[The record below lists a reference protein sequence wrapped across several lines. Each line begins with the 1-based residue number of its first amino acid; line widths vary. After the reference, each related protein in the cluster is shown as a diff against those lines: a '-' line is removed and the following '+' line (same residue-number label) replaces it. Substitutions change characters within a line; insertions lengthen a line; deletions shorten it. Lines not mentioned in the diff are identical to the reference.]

1 MLQNLSLNPPIAK
14 TAVFSGLFMQHRQSA
29 QDITIYPAGER
40 TGGFVCHNCQLIREV
55 RGRRQVYSADWN
67 SQKIIVKVFGH
78 GFFGRRHLLR
88 EWNGLQK
95 LRTLQ
100 ILRPEPLFFGKTG
113 SGQWAMATEYIL
125 NSHDVSTLFKS
136 LTDKPAKI
144 KLLQLVVGQLAHLH
158 IQGVLQKDLHLG
170 NFLEADNRFYVLD
183 PAQIRFYSQPIS
195 VKKGLVQLVHL
206 CTNWPA
212 DDEELLE
219 TLIRKYFAVRG
230 LILRPWLLERLL
242 RQIRACRTQN
252 IQRKLPKTLRN
263 SKLYFTIKTKT
274 VRGVFAKA
282 FCEPKQAAELP
293 LQIDLLMSK
302 GKILKRGNTCFV
314 SLVEINGKRVVIK
327 RYNHKGFWHSLRHTL
342 KGSRAKHCWLDG
354 HRLRMLKIPTAL
366 PLAFLEKREGPLVY
380 CSYIINEWI
389 EGPKLNE
396 FLRLVAIDEE
406 RQAAMLQQIDGILEL
421 MERYRITHGDLKR
434 ANIIIGEAGPVLID
448 LDSMKVHRL
457 GLLYRHCRNKD
468 LKRFDK
474 Y

>member
-1 MLQNLSLNPPIAK
+1 
-14 TAVFSGLFMQHRQSA
+14 MQHNQPVS
-29 QDITIYPAGER
+29 DITVYPAGER
-40 TGGFVCHNCQLIREV
+40 NGGFVCNNCQLIREV
-55 RGRRQVYSADWN
+55 GDRRQVYSAYWN
-67 SQKIIVKVFGH
+67 NQRVIIKVFRQGLL
-78 GFFGRRHLLR
+78 GRRHLFR

-95 LRTLQ
+95 LRSLQ
-100 ILRPEPLFFGKTG
+100 ILRPEPLFFGKTS

-125 NSHDVSTLFKS
+125 NSRDVFTLFQE
-136 LTDKPAKI
+136 LTDKPTKV
-144 KLLQLVVGQLAHLH
+144 KLLQSVIGQLAHLH

-170 NFLEADNRFYVLD
+170 NFLEANNRFYVLD
-183 PAQIRFYSQPIS
+183 PAQIRFYSQPVA
-195 VKKGLVQLVHL
+195 VKKGLAQLVQL

-212 DDEELLE
+212 DDEPRLE
-219 TLIRKYFAVRG
+219 TFIRKYFAVRG

-242 RQIRACRTQN
+242 RQIRACRMRTT
-252 IQRKLPKTLRN
+252 RRFLPKTLRN
-263 SKLYFTIKTKT
+263 SKRYFTLRTKT
-274 VRGVFAKA
+274 VRGVFANA

-293 LQIDLLMSK
+293 LQIDLVMSK

-354 HRLRMLKIPTAL
+354 HRLRMLKIPTAP

-380 CSYIINEWI
+380 CSYIINEWV

-396 FLRLVAIDEE
+396 FLELVAIDEE
-406 RQAAMLQQIDGILEL
+406 RQAMVLQQIDSILEL

-434 ANIIIGEAGPVLID
+434 ANIIISESGPVLID
-448 LDSMKVHRL
+448 LDSMKVHRI

-468 LKRFDK
+468 LKQFDRGGNSS
-474 Y
+474 